1 VFVPVRE
8 TGNRQGSGCQQGS
21 PPPCAVARQPRRK
34 RPTGPA
40 FVFRNHALQRI
51 AKIASQLQLIQAL
64 PAVDE
69 VLFKFDAIQPMRAF
83 SSDTAR

>member
-1 VFVPVRE
+1 MSVR
-8 TGNRQGSGCQQGS
+8 RHA
-21 PPPCAVARQPRRK
+21 PKP
-34 RPTGPA
+34 
-40 FVFRNHALQRI
+40 RNHALQSI